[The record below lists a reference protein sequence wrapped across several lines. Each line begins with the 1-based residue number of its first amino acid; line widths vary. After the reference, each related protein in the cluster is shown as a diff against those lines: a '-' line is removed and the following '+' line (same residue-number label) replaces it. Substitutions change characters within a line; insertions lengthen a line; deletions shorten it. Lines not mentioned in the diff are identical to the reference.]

1 MTVSPLAPDRF
12 PDMPAIAGLGLA
24 TAASGLKY
32 TGRDD
37 MLLMHCDKGSSIAA
51 VFTKSDTA
59 AAPVQWS
66 RDALAS
72 GHPPAA
78 ILVNAGNANAFT
90 GSAGIATVTA
100 SATGMAQRI
109 GCTPQAVLLASTGVI
124 GEPLDSRVLE
134 ATFDD
139 LVADISQNNSIENA
153 SDNASDNASNNG
165 DDNWSAAAAAIMTTD
180 TFPKGA
186 STTCMIG
193 DVPVTLSGIAKGA
206 GMIAPDMAT
215 MLGFIATDAAL
226 PAPALTQLLRTATE
240 RSFNAITVDS
250 DTSTNDSVFLV
261 ATGAA
266 GNQAPTSADDPIL
279 DEFVAALDRVM
290 QDLACQIVRDGEG
303 ANKFITIDVVGASDD
318 TAARKIALS
327 IANSPLV
334 KTAIAGEDANW
345 GRIVMAVGK
354 AGLGVDQSRVGI
366 AIGGITV
373 AADGMRV
380 EGYDETPVAAHMAGQ
395 DVAIAVQIGDGA
407 GTSRVWT
414 CDLTHGYVDINADY
428 RS

>member
-109 GCTPQAVLLASTGVI
+109 GCAPQAVLLASTGVI

-134 ATFDD
+134 ATFDG
-139 LVADISQNNSIENA
+139 LVADISQNNSIE
-153 SDNASDNASNNG
+153 NASNNG

-366 AIGGITV
+366 AIGSITV

>member
-37 MLLMHCDKGSSIAA
+37 MLLMHCATGSSIAA

-134 ATFDD
+134 ATFDG
-139 LVADISQNNSIENA
+139 LVADISQNNSIE
-153 SDNASDNASNNG
+153 NASDNASNNG

-366 AIGGITV
+366 AIGSITV

>member
-134 ATFDD
+134 ATFDG
-139 LVADISQNNSIENA
+139 LVADISQNNSIE
-153 SDNASDNASNNG
+153 NASDNASNNG

-186 STTCMIG
+186 SITCMIG

-366 AIGGITV
+366 AIGSITV